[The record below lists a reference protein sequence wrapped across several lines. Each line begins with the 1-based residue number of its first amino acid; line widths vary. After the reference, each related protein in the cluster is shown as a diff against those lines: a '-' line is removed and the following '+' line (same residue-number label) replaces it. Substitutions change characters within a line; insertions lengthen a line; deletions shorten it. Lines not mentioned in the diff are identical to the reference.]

1 MPLPM
6 LHLLIAHNVSD
17 ALDID
22 SKSQFYL
29 GNIAPDAIHM
39 RKVWTREE
47 KRSLHLTE
55 AGKELHKRI
64 KLAVDFYIKN
74 RNEKNKDFII
84 GGYVV
89 HIIVDNFWSHF
100 FARYFHRIYSHNLDK
115 EVAKQVYYTETEKID
130 SIIYFDS
137 KFSEEICAVLQHS
150 KAFDF
155 LHLLAKSEITAWKQ
169 DVLKTLTNYTR
180 PPDRLFQYFSLE
192 MIDEYI
198 KICTTEIRH
207 IFSDINRNVNYSG
220 KQYREH
226 ELALKYLDRVRFPQ

>member
-1 MPLPM
+1 M
-6 LHLLIAHNVSD
+6 LHLLIAHNVCD
-17 ALDID
+17 DLDID

-29 GNIAPDAIHM
+29 GSITPDAIHI

-74 RNEKNKDFII
+74 RNEENKDFII
-84 GGYVV
+84 GYVV
-89 HIIVDNFWSHF
+89 HIIVDNFWSHL
-100 FARYFHRIYSHNLDK
+100 FARYFHQIYSHNMDK

-130 SIIYFDS
+130 SIAYFDS
-137 KFSEEICAVLQHS
+137 KFSEEICALLRRS
-150 KAFDF
+150 KASDF
-155 LHLLAKSEITAWKQ
+155 LHLLSKSEMTAWKQ
-169 DVLKTLTNYTR
+169 DVLKTLTNYSR
-180 PPDRLFQYFSLE
+180 PPDLLFQYFSLE

-198 KICTTEIRH
+198 RICTTEIRH
-207 IFSDINRNVNYSG
+207 IFSDINRNVSYLD

-226 ELALKYLDRVRFPQ
+226 ELALKYLDKVKSPQ